1 MKRKTKIRKYLN
13 ITLSGPQEEW
23 GRNSHPLWTSHRERT
38 WVSELKLGRISYG
51 KEVKHWDKVLR
62 EVGNDSSLCSRDN
75 AFNNILYLL
84 DSFEIVGQ
92 LDWMNMHISS
102 NANILFHSV
111 WFLLQFTIKD
121 KQTWKLRP
129 AITPIPAWRKLK
141 LSSLRQERHWIIMW
155 EKKKDFRI

>member
-1 MKRKTKIRKYLN
+1 MSWRFVNTWNGKSLTKLEKNWLARNSPWCQQGNKRTMKRKTKIQKYLK

-75 AFNNILYLL
+75 AFKNILYLL

-111 WFLLQFTIKD
+111 WFLL
-121 KQTWKLRP
+121 
-129 AITPIPAWRKLK
+129 
-141 LSSLRQERHWIIMW
+141 
-155 EKKKDFRI
+155 